1 MFRPPLLSLA
11 VRLIHKRAW
20 LLVFLSA
27 GLQILIFPLPN
38 LYWLCWVAVAPLL
51 FALLRARRPDTLQL
65 RTRTN
70 LLPAKPLE
78 AFVLAY
84 VCGICWYAGT
94 CSWIYPT
101 MRQYGGLNAPAAVG
115 ILILF
120 CLYLAI
126 YHGVFGLLISLLA
139 RADGGVNRRALVV
152 SPFAWVG
159 VELARTRITGFPW
172 NLLGTCQ
179 VDNIP
184 LARIA
189 TVTGVYGLSLE
200 IMIVNSAWV
209 AGFLVRREKRK
220 PLLLAALTAALAL
233 QAGRLVPAPREP
245 TDELATLVQA
255 NVPVL
260 QAEDWTKEYFDTT
273 LHDLSAFGAKQNS
286 DSRFRLIVWPES
298 PAPFYTSDPIFRSV
312 VSNVARQQDSWMLV
326 GAIGTSPAPEN
337 RQRPQIYNSAQ
348 LVSPTGEWVTRYDKI
363 HLVPFGEYVPF
374 ERLFSFAGGLTK
386 EVGDFSRGAG
396 RTPLEA
402 DGVKLGVFICYES
415 IFPNEIRQFAAH
427 GAEVLVNLSNDGWY
441 GDSGAYAQHLKQAR
455 MRAVE
460 NSRWLLRATNTGV
473 TASIDPYGRVVA
485 SLPRKLRA
493 ALSAPYAL
501 SSRTT
506 FYTRHGDWFAYLCA
520 IIWGA
525 VQVVPLEFPKRSRS

>member
-1 MFRPPLLSLA
+1 MRP
-11 VRLIHKRAW
+11 IHKRAW
-20 LLVFLSA
+20 LFVFLSA

-38 LYWLCWVAVAPLL
+38 LYALCWVAITPLL
-51 FALLRARRPDTLQL
+51 FALLQARRPDRLQL
-65 RTRTN
+65 ETGRN
-70 LLPAKPLE
+70 LLPAKPRE
-78 AFVLAY
+78 AFLLAY
-84 VCGICWYAGT
+84 VCGILWYAGT

-101 MRQYGGLNAPAAVG
+101 MLHYGGLNAAAALG

-139 RADGGVNRRALVV
+139 GDDPVSRRALVA
-152 SPFAWVG
+152 SPFVWVA

-200 IMIVNSAWV
+200 IMIVNSACA
-209 AGFLVRREKRK
+209 AGLLVRREKRT
-220 PLLLAALTAALAL
+220 PLLLAALTAAFAL
-233 QAGRLVPAPREP
+233 QAGRLVSVPPARA
-245 TDELATLVQA
+245 DKLATLVQA

-260 QAEDWTKEYFDTT
+260 AGADWTKDYFDTT
-273 LHDLSAFGAKQNS
+273 LIQLSALGSNRVPDDNS
-286 DSRFRLIVWPES
+286 AFRLIVWPES
-298 PAPFYTSDPIFRSV
+298 PAPFYTNDPIFRTA
-312 VSNVARQQDSWMLV
+312 VSNLARQRNSWVLV
-326 GAIGTSPAPEN
+326 GSIGIDHDRGKGEPSLEV
-337 RQRPQIYNSAQ
+337 YNSAQ
-348 LVSPTGEWVTRYDKI
+348 LVSPTGEWAGRYDKV

-374 ERLFSFAGGLTK
+374 KRLFSFAGGLTK
-386 EVGDFSRGAG
+386 EVGDFVPGAS
-396 RTPLEA
+396 RTPLAA

-415 IFPNEIRQFAAH
+415 IFPDEIRQFAAQ
-427 GAEVLVNLSNDGWY
+427 GAQVLVNISNDGWY

-455 MRAVE
+455 GRAIE
-460 NSRWLLRATNTGV
+460 NGRWLLRTTNTGV

-485 SLPRKLRA
+485 SLPRKERS

-501 SSRTT
+501 LSRTT

-520 IIWGA
+520 IIGGA
-525 VQVVPLEFPKRSRS
+525 ALVMPLVFPRRDHS